1 MAQPELLQGLAPD
14 AADRVRA
21 LGTSVIL
28 PSGTVLFR
36 LGEEADR
43 LFIVTRGRI
52 SLTLPLQVL
61 GREENI
67 LIEERGPGQAI
78 SWSALIP
85 PHRLTLTATAA
96 SDAEVLALPREALLA
111 HFEREPD
118 VGYVIARH
126 AVAVAGQR
134 LQVFQA
140 MWLREM
146 QRLVHLR
153 TKELREG
160 AGGA

>member
-1 MAQPELLQGLAPD
+1 MSQPELLRGLPQD
-14 AADRVRA
+14 AADRVLA
-21 LGTSVIL
+21 LGTVVVL
-28 PSGTVLFR
+28 PKEAVLFR
-36 LGEEADR
+36 LGEPADR
-43 LFIVTRGRI
+43 LFIVTRGKI

-61 GREENI
+61 GREENV

-96 SDAEVLALPREALLA
+96 TDAEVLALPRETLLE
-111 HFEREPD
+111 HFEKEPV
-118 VGYVIARH
+118 VGYAVARH

-146 QRLVHLR
+146 QRLVQLKAR
-153 TKELREG
+153 AIRES
-160 AGGA
+160 A